1 MKRLQYSIGDRHGR
15 RVIIGTAE
23 PRRYKSGACATY
35 VKVRCDCGVEDEVRL
50 KELLDGHANQC
61 KQCSHLYNSH
71 RNNDVSKQ
79 EWYNTWLH
87 MMQRC
92 HNPNND
98 RYYDYGGRGIKVCE
112 EWHNSWVF
120 GKWAEEHGFQKG
132 LQIDR
137 INNDGN
143 YEPSNCRFVTPKENM
158 QNRRNTVVLTINHF
172 SKSINAWCE
181 EYGVT
186 RGVVQTYHDRKNLSW
201 EDAFFL
207 ALGRKTCKEY
217 NS

>member
-1 MKRLQYSIGDRHGR
+1 MPRLYYSIGDRYGK

-23 PRRYKSGACATY
+23 PRVSKSGAKATY
-35 VKVRCDCGVEDEVRL
+35 VRVRCDCGREDEVRL
-50 KELLDGHANQC
+50 KELIDGRANQC
-61 KQCSHLYNSH
+61 VNCSKLCNSH

-79 EWYNTWLH
+79 PWYSCWNG

-98 RYYDYGGRGIKVCE
+98 RFYDYGGRGIKVCD
-112 EWHNSWVF
+112 EWHDSWVF
-120 GKWAEEHGFQKG
+120 GKWAEENGFQKG

-143 YEPSNCRFVTPKENM
+143 YEPSNCRWVTPKENM
-158 QNRRNTVVLTINHF
+158 QNRRNTIVLTINHV
-172 SKSINAWCE
+172 SKSINVWCE
-181 EYGVT
+181 EYGLI
-186 RGVVQTYHDRKNLSW
+186 RDVVQSYHDRKNLSW

-207 ALGRKTCKEY
+207 ALGKKTCKEY
-217 NS
+217 